1 SKLKK
6 IKIFIC
12 CTEQSGENICSNI
25 LSRMNID
32 KYQFDGVCGKR
43 SEKYISNKIYDLSEF
58 KSIGLFEIILSIS
71 KYLKMIRRLKNYI
84 IKNDY
89 DLVLTIDSPDFN
101 YNLVNQLRKSNYKNK
116 IIHVVAPT
124 VWAWRPYRA
133 RKFANIFDEIF
144 LLFNFEKKYFNFDNL
159 NNTFIGHPIFHIK
172 KRENKSKYKYL
183 SFLPGSRQN
192 EVLKL
197 IKYFSYIEK
206 YISKNNL
213 NYKIFI
219 PTLPH
224 LVSLIKENTKQWKT
238 ETIISTDMS
247 KFDEYYQDVYI
258 SITCSGTASLEIAK
272 RNIPQI
278 VIYKLNYF
286 TEILIKPFVRVKY
299 ANLINIISNQMI
311 IPEVVN
317 SNLNEKKLL
326 NIFLNLFNDRK
337 KQETQ
342 INSINMYLNEIV
354 NDFSP
359 YDVSVNRINKLINP
373 SSKAN

>member
-1 SKLKK
+1 MKK
-6 IKIFIC
+6 IKVFVC
-12 CTEQSGENICSNI
+12 CTEQSGENICYNI

-32 KYQFDGVCGKR
+32 KFQFDGVCGSQ

-58 KSIGLFEIILSIS
+58 KSIGLFEIIFSIS
-71 KYLKMIRRLKNYI
+71 KYLKMIKKIKNYI
-84 IKNDY
+84 IINDY

-101 YNLVNQLRKSNYKNK
+101 YNLVNQLRKSNYNKK

-124 VWAWRPYRA
+124 VWAWRSYRA
-133 RKFANIFDEIF
+133 KKFAYIFDEIF
-144 LLFNFEKKYFNFDNL
+144 LLFNFEKKYFNFKNL
-159 NNTFIGHPIFHIK
+159 ERTFIGHPMFHIN
-172 KRENKSKYKYL
+172 KREKKENYKYI

-192 EVLKL
+192 EVIKL
-197 IKYFSYIEK
+197 IKYFSYIDE
-206 YISKNNL
+206 YINKNSL
-213 NYKIFI
+213 NFKIFI

-224 LVSLIKENTKQWKT
+224 LVSLIRESTKLWKT
-238 ETIISTDMS
+238 QTIISTDIS
-247 KFDEYYQDVYI
+247 KFDDYYNDVYI

-286 TEILIKPFVRVKY
+286 TEILLKPFVRIKY

-317 SNLNEKKLL
+317 SNLSKKKLL
-326 NIFLNLFNDRK
+326 NNFLNLYKSKIN
-337 KQETQ
+337 QENQ
-342 INSINMYLNEIV
+342 INLINVHLKEIV
-354 NDFSP
+354 NEFSP
-359 YDVSVNRINKLINP
+359 YDVSANRINKLFNL

>member
-1 SKLKK
+1 MKK
-6 IKIFIC
+6 IKIFVC

-25 LSRMNID
+25 LSRMNLDI
-32 KYQFDGVCGKR
+32 YQFDGVCGNQ
-43 SEKYISNKIYDLSEF
+43 SEKYISKKIYDLSEF
-58 KSIGLFEIILSIS
+58 KSIGLFEILLSIP
-71 KYLKMIRRLKNYI
+71 KYFKMIRRLKNYI

-101 YNLVNQLRKSNYKNK
+101 FNLVNQLRKSNYKKK

-124 VWAWRPYRA
+124 VWAWRSYRA
-133 RKFANIFDEIF
+133 RKFAKIFDEIF
-144 LLFNFEKKYFNFDNL
+144 LLFNFEKKYFNFKNL
-159 NNTFIGHPIFHIK
+159 EKTFIGHPIFHIK
-172 KRENKSKYKYL
+172 KRDNKENYKYI

-197 IKYFSYIEK
+197 MKYFNYIEE
-206 YISKNNL
+206 YIHMYKL
-213 NYKIFI
+213 NFKIFI

-224 LVSLIKENTKQWKT
+224 IAPLIKDNTKHWKT

-247 KFDEYYQDVYI
+247 KFDSFYQHVYI

-286 TEILIKPFVRVKY
+286 TEILIKSFVRVKY

-317 SNLNEKKLL
+317 SDLNEKKLL
-326 NIFLNLFNDRK
+326 SNFLILFNNK
-337 KQETQ
+337 KIQEDQ
-342 INSINMYLNEIV
+342 INSINMYLKEIV

-359 YDVSVNRINKLINP
+359 YDVSVNRINKLIN
-373 SSKAN
+373 SSSTAN

>member
-1 SKLKK
+1 MKKLKV
-6 IKIFIC
+6 FVC

-25 LSRMNID
+25 LSRMNTD
-32 KYQFDGVCGKR
+32 KYQFDGVCGKQ

-58 KSIGLFEIILSIS
+58 KSIGLFEIIFSIS

-101 YNLVNQLRKSNYKNK
+101 YNLVSQLRKSNYKNK

-124 VWAWRPYRA
+124 VWAWRSYRA
-133 RKFANIFDEIF
+133 KKFANIFDEIF
-144 LLFNFEKKYFNFDNL
+144 LLFNFEKKYFNYDNL
-159 NNTFIGHPIFHIK
+159 NKTFIGHPIFHIK
-172 KRENKSKYKYL
+172 KRENKEKYKYL

-206 YISKNNL
+206 YISKNNI

-224 LVSLIKENTKQWKT
+224 LASLIKENTKQWKT

-247 KFDEYYQDVYI
+247 KFNEYYQDVYM

-326 NIFLNLFNDRK
+326 NIFLNLLNDRK

-342 INSINMYLNEIV
+342 INSINTYLEEIV

-359 YDVSVNRINKLINP
+359 YDVSANRLNKLINP

>member
-1 SKLKK
+1 MKKLK
-6 IKIFIC
+6 IFVC

-25 LSRMNID
+25 LSRMNTD
-32 KYQFDGVCGKR
+32 KYQFDGICGKQ

-101 YNLVNQLRKSNYKNK
+101 YNLANQLRKSNYKNK

-124 VWAWRPYRA
+124 VWAWRSYRA

-159 NNTFIGHPIFHIK
+159 NKTFIGHPIFYIK
-172 KRENKSKYKYL
+172 KRENKGTYKYL

-197 IKYFSYIEK
+197 MKYFSYIEK
-206 YISKNNL
+206 YISQNNL

-224 LVSLIKENTKQWKT
+224 LASLIKENTKQWKT
-238 ETIISTDMS
+238 ETIISTEMS
-247 KFDEYYQDVYI
+247 KFDEYYKDVYI

-286 TEILIKPFVRVKY
+286 TEILIKPFVSVKY
-299 ANLINIISNQMI
+299 VNLINIISNQMI

-342 INSINMYLNEIV
+342 INSINMYLKEIV

-359 YDVSVNRINKLINP
+359 YDVSVNRINNLINP

>member
-1 SKLKK
+1 MKKLK
-6 IKIFIC
+6 IFVC
-12 CTEQSGENICSNI
+12 CTEQSGENICANI
-25 LSRMNID
+25 LSRMNND
-32 KYQFDGVCGKR
+32 KFQFDGVCGKQ

-58 KSIGLFEIILSIS
+58 KSIGLFEILLSIT
-71 KYLKMIRRLKNYI
+71 KYLKMIKRLKNYI

-101 YNLVNQLRKSNYKNK
+101 FNLVNQLRKSNYKNK

-124 VWAWRPYRA
+124 VWAWRSYRA

-159 NNTFIGHPIFHIK
+159 NKTFIGHPIFHIK

-197 IKYFSYIEK
+197 LKYFSYIEK
-206 YISKNNL
+206 YISNNNL

-224 LVSLIKENTKQWKT
+224 LASLIKENTKQWKT
-238 ETIISTDMS
+238 KTIISTDMS
-247 KFDEYYQDVYI
+247 KFDKYFEDVYI

-286 TEILIKPFVRVKY
+286 TEILIKPFVRIKY

-311 IPEVVN
+311 IPEVIN

-342 INSINMYLNEIV
+342 IHSINMYLKEIV

-359 YDVSVNRINKLINP
+359 YDVSVHRINKLINP

>member
-1 SKLKK
+1 MKKLK
-6 IKIFIC
+6 IFVC

-25 LSRMNID
+25 LSRMNKD
-32 KYQFDGVCGKR
+32 RYQFDGVCGKQ
-43 SEKYISNKIYDLSEF
+43 SEKYVSNKIYDLSEF

-71 KYLKMIRRLKNYI
+71 KYLKMIKRLKNYI

-101 YNLVNQLRKSNYKNK
+101 FNLVNQLRKSNYKNK

-124 VWAWRPYRA
+124 VWAWRSYRA

-159 NNTFIGHPIFHIK
+159 NKTFIGHPIFHIK
-172 KRENKSKYKYL
+172 KRENKGKYKYL

-197 IKYFSYIEK
+197 MKYFSYIEK

-224 LVSLIKENTKQWKT
+224 LASLIKENTKQWKT

-247 KFDEYYQDVYI
+247 KFDEYYEDVYI

-342 INSINMYLNEIV
+342 INSINMYLKEIV

>member
-1 SKLKK
+1 M
-6 IKIFIC
+6 IK
-12 CTEQSGENICSNI
+12 
-25 LSRMNID
+25 
-32 KYQFDGVCGKR
+32 
-43 SEKYISNKIYDLSEF
+43 
-58 KSIGLFEIILSIS
+58 
-71 KYLKMIRRLKNYI
+71 RLKDYI
-84 IKNDY
+84 IKNEY

-124 VWAWRPYRA
+124 VWAWRSYRA

-159 NNTFIGHPIFHIK
+159 NKTFIGHPIFHIK
-172 KRENKSKYKYL
+172 KREIKEKYKYL

-213 NYKIFI
+213 DYKIFI

-224 LVSLIKENTKQWKT
+224 LAPLIKENTKEWNT
-238 ETIISTDMS
+238 ETIISTDIS
-247 KFDEYYQDVYI
+247 KFDEYYQDVYL

-311 IPEVVN
+311 IPEIVN

-342 INSINMYLNEIV
+342 INSINMYLKEIV

-359 YDVSVNRINKLINP
+359 YDVSVNRINKLLNP
-373 SSKAN
+373 SSRAN

>member
-1 SKLKK
+1 MKK
-6 IKIFIC
+6 IKIFVC

-25 LSRMNID
+25 LSRMNTD
-32 KYQFDGVCGKR
+32 KYQFDGVCGKQ

-101 YNLVNQLRKSNYKNK
+101 YNLVKQLRKSNYKNK

-124 VWAWRPYRA
+124 VWAWRSYRA

-159 NNTFIGHPIFHIK
+159 NKTFIGHPIFHIK
-172 KRENKSKYKYL
+172 KRENKGKYKYL

-197 IKYFSYIEK
+197 MKYFSYIEK

-224 LVSLIKENTKQWKT
+224 LVSLIKKNTKQWKT
-238 ETIISTDMS
+238 ETIISTDIS
-247 KFDEYYQDVYI
+247 KFDEYYEDVYI

-278 VIYKLNYF
+278 VIYKLNFF

-326 NIFLNLFNDRK
+326 NTFLNLFNDSK

-342 INSINMYLNEIV
+342 INSINMYLKEIV

-359 YDVSVNRINKLINP
+359 YDVSVNRINKIINP

>member
-1 SKLKK
+1 MKKLK
-6 IKIFIC
+6 IFVC

-25 LSRMNID
+25 LSRMNTD
-32 KYQFDGVCGKR
+32 KYKFDGVCGKQ

-101 YNLVNQLRKSNYKNK
+101 FNLVNQLRKSNYKNK

-124 VWAWRPYRA
+124 VWAWRFYRA

-144 LLFNFEKKYFNFDNL
+144 LLFNFEKKYFDYDNL
-159 NNTFIGHPIFHIK
+159 KKTFIGHPIYHIK
-172 KRENKSKYKYL
+172 KRDNKKNFKYI

-197 IKYFSYIEK
+197 IKYFNYIEDHIYK
-206 YISKNNL
+206 SNL

-224 LVSLIKENTKQWKT
+224 LASLIKEHTKHWKT
-238 ETIISTDMS
+238 ETIILTDIN
-247 KFDEYYQDVYI
+247 KFNEYYQDVYI

-286 TEILIKPFVRVKY
+286 TEILIKPFVKVKY

-317 SNLNEKKLL
+317 SNLNEKVLL
-326 NIFLNLFNDRK
+326 NNFSNLFNDRK

-342 INSINMYLNEIV
+342 INSINMYLKEIV

-359 YDVSVNRINKLINP
+359 YDASVNRITKLINS